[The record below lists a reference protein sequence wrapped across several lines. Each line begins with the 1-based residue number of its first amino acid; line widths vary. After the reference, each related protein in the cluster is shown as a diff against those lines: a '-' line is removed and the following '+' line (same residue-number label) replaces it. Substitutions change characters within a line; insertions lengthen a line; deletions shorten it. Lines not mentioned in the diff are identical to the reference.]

1 MNLKIDVYN
10 NNTHKIIK
18 TEILPVCD
26 LDTYITDVLNK
37 NSISYGLTRNIS
49 DSGVISLYN
58 EDLLIEIYE
67 YKQYNAIKD
76 IVLNNIPNIKS
87 RISDE
92 Y

>member
-1 MNLKIDVYN
+1 MNFKIDVYN
-10 NNTHKIIK
+10 STHKIIK

-26 LDTYITDVLNK
+26 LDTYITDILNK
-37 NSISYGLTRNIS
+37 NSISYGLTSDIS

-58 EDLLIEIYE
+58 DDILIEIYE

-76 IVLNNIPNIKS
+76 IILNNIPNIKT
-87 RISDE
+87 RICNE